1 MKSKINP
8 LHILATLGLT
18 VLPLS
23 VLAHQGHGNSL
34 WHAVLHRLEDNGLW
48 LVLVSLAIIASFV
61 WRVGQ
66 RRLMG
71 AVQPATIRK
80 EQQHDPR

>member
-71 AVQPATIRK
+71 SVQPATIRK